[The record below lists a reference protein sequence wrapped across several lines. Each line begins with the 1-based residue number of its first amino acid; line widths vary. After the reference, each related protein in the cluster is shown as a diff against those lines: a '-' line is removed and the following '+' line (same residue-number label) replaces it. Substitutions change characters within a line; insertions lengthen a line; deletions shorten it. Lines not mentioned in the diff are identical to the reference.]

1 MIRATIITF
10 TITNRTMSS
19 ISSKDKISLSGSHSP
34 KKSSVSMDQTMSP
47 AKFLSIANFTLLA
60 MVREFNEHLPRSKD
74 RHLGPLKEHCSL
86 LSDPNCRDN
95 RAPPRCVGYSQS
107 KSKPSKLYLRMNEV
121 TCCTNFPL
129 VTGSETMF
137 DSCLQESISSNGKTN
152 DLTYNE
158 NGRSSLT
165 IYYPLVNDI

>member
-1 MIRATIITF
+1 MIRTTIITF

-60 MVREFNEHLPRSKD
+60 MYEHLPRSKD
-74 RHLGPLKEHCSL
+74 RHLGPLEEHCSL

-137 DSCLQESISSNGKTN
+137 EIEASDRITSNHNLIRIFIKVVLQSSTC
-152 DLTYNE
+152 NE
-158 NGRSSLT
+158 
-165 IYYPLVNDI
+165 